1 MSTST
6 PSDANA
12 GAITMADWEYV
23 LGDMDRGY
31 SNIFTGIYGGK
42 ECGEDPGPFASI
54 TAEYTRDHKQP
65 SDPSLV
71 VPPPSDMHDLSPEA
85 WSASSGEFA
94 PKQEPTTQ
102 SVLSYS
108 GESSVE
114 DNMNPFTDLSVRPDD
129 MNFIDPFH
137 PITMPPEEENGE
149 FALANGWDR
158 RLAV

>member
-1 MSTST
+1 
-6 PSDANA
+6 
-12 GAITMADWEYV
+12 MADWEYV
-23 LGDMDRGY
+23 LSDMDRGY

-54 TAEYTRDHKQP
+54 TAEYTRDNKQLNDAAP
-65 SDPSLV
+65 A
-71 VPPPSDMHDLSPEA
+71 VPAPTDMHDLSPEA

-94 PKQEPTTQ
+94 PNQEPTTQ

-108 GESSVE
+108 GESMGSEE
-114 DNMNPFTDLSVRPDD
+114 DNMNPFPDLAVRPDD

-137 PITMPPEEENGE
+137 AITMPSKEENDD
-149 FALANGWDR
+149 FALVNGWDR